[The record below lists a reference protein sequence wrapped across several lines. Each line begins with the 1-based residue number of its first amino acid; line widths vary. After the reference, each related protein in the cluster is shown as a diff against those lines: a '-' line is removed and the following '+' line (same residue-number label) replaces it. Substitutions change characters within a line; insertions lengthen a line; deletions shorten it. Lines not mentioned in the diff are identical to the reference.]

1 MIFDLKTGS
10 LLCLCKGILK
20 SPITKMIFSTLRFIC
35 ISNNVNVYEWGLKRE
50 EEEGKKTFEFR
61 EFITNIEKKP
71 NIHSIDSVPSFISKN
86 YP

>member
-1 MIFDLKTGS
+1 
-10 LLCLCKGILK
+10 
-20 SPITKMIFSTLRFIC
+20 MIFSTLRFIC
-35 ISNNVNVYEWGLKRE
+35 LSNNVNFYEWGLKRE

-86 YP
+86 YPQ